1 MTDDNI
7 LQQYQFLWLVELVH
21 RFVLSL
27 DRLNLEITEVV
38 ESSET
43 RNELNRLVGQI
54 TTGLA
59 ENGLDL
65 ISFDTKENRYT

>member
-59 ENGLDL
+59 ENGLDI
-65 ISFDTKENRYT
+65 ISFEAKENRYI